1 MWQDSSLYL
10 TIIYVGLIFWT
21 VDASPYA
28 MVPYYLYLY
37 CLFCT
42 VTFSSTWICGCIIII
57 IFYNSI
63 IGVGGIWTL
72 DVSVKNTKRCQLSYK
87 ALGWYFS
94 CILVVSYLYTRLFI
108 CCLQVSGTMEASQ
121 SPPPPS
127 GGHFAIG
134 QDQLAV
140 MSRDHDVSA
149 LQQFGGASLQLNYL
163 FILFYYI
170 WFLYC

>member
-1 MWQDSSLYL
+1 
-10 TIIYVGLIFWT
+10 
-21 VDASPYA
+21 
-28 MVPYYLYLY
+28 
-37 CLFCT
+37 
-42 VTFSSTWICGCIIII
+42 
-57 IFYNSI
+57 
-63 IGVGGIWTL
+63 
-72 DVSVKNTKRCQLSYK
+72 
-87 ALGWYFS
+87 
-94 CILVVSYLYTRLFI
+94 
-108 CCLQVSGTMEASQ
+108 MEASQ

-170 WFLYC
+170 